1 MNSSTG
7 QGSHRPIALVTGVSR
22 KEGLGFEISRQLAAQ
37 GMTVVLTARQEEA
50 ASANAQILRGEGH
63 DARAMALDVTSDAS
77 VKGVVETIGRDL
89 GRLDVLVNNA
99 GGGYNPTER
108 TSTASF
114 NDIRDALALNLE
126 GPWRLTIAALPLL
139 RKSTAARV
147 VNVSSQVASF
157 GDPWG
162 PSGQD
167 GSLPS
172 YTVSK
177 AAQNA
182 MTRKMALDLKPDRV
196 LVNAACPGWA
206 ATYPGLGEMGARPVK
221 DGAASIVWC
230 ATLPGDGPTGGFFR
244 DGKPLA
250 W

>member
-1 MNSSTG
+1 M
-7 QGSHRPIALVTGVSR
+7 TGVSR

-50 ASANAQILRGEGH
+50 AGANARILNGEGL
-63 DARAMALDVTSDAS
+63 DARAMALDVTSDFS
-77 VKGVVETIGRDL
+77 VKGVVDAIERDM

-114 NDIRDALALNLE
+114 DDIRDALSLNLE

-139 RKSTAARV
+139 RKSAAARV
-147 VNVSSQVASF
+147 VNVSSQAASF
-157 GDPWG
+157 VDPWG

-167 GSLPS
+167 GSLAS
-172 YTVSK
+172 YIVSK

-182 MTRKMALDLKPDRV
+182 MTRKMALDLKPDRI

-206 ATYPGLGEMGARPVK
+206 ATYPGLAEMGARPVK

-230 ATLPGDGPTGGFFR
+230 ATLPSDGPTGGFYR